1 MVTERKDVSRL
12 AGRTLLYAALLIG
25 AVLMVMPL
33 YWTVATSLKTIDQL
47 SIYPPHLIPDPV
59 AWWNYVQIFRIQPV
73 GRYVFNSL
81 VVVAAAEFGGVITCA
96 FVAYGFAKMEF
107 PGRRLL
113 FGVLVSTLMMPY
125 VVRLIPLF
133 IIYSKLGWINTF
145 LPVTVPELLGRN
157 AFYILLLTQFF
168 RTIPSDLLD
177 AARIDGAGEFRV
189 WWSVMM
195 PLSRAVLAAVAIFAF
210 QFAWDD
216 FLGQLIYLG
225 GNPDLRTLAVAVY
238 TLRGMPG
245 ELPMIHY
252 LMAMS
257 TLMIVPVLAMFA
269 VGQRQF
275 VQGIT
280 FTGLRG

>member
-1 MVTERKDVSRL
+1 VVERRDISHFAGRGVLYVALIAGALLMVT
-12 AGRTLLYAALLIG
+12 
-25 AVLMVMPL
+25 PL
-33 YWTVATSLKTIDQL
+33 YWTVATSLKTLDQL
-47 SIYPPHLIPDPV
+47 SLYPPRLIPNPI
-59 AWWNYVQIFRIQPV
+59 AWWNYLEIFRIQPV
-73 GRYVFNSL
+73 GRYLLNTL
-81 VVVAAAEFGGVITCA
+81 VIVAATEFGAVITCS
-96 FVAYGFAKMEF
+96 FVAYGFARTEF
-107 PGRRLL
+107 PGRQFL
-113 FGVLVSTLMMPY
+113 FAVLVSTLMMPY
-125 VVRLIPLF
+125 IVRLIPLF

-157 AFYILLLTQFF
+157 AFYILLLCQFF

-177 AARIDGAGEFRV
+177 AARMDGASEFRI
-189 WWSVMM
+189 WWSMVM

-225 GNPDLRTLAVAVY
+225 GNPNIRTLAVAVY
-238 TLRGMPG
+238 TLRSMPG
-245 ELPMIHY
+245 QLPMIHY

-257 TLMIVPVLAMFA
+257 TLMIIPVLAMYAF
-269 VGQRQF
+269 GQRQF